1 MSSEYPTR
9 PAAVHGRNCLRGAY
23 TALWSPQ
30 VIAGSIN
37 VQGVMHVKVRRV
49 GAETALSQIMK
60 LVEEAQSNKAE
71 VQRVADR
78 ISERAPRC
86 RGRGWRM
93 SE

>member
-1 MSSEYPTR
+1 M
-9 PAAVHGRNCLRGAY
+9 
-23 TALWSPQ
+23 
-30 VIAGSIN
+30 IAGSIN

>member
-1 MSSEYPTR
+1 MAHRAVPTACR
-9 PAAVHGRNCLRGAY
+9 P
-23 TALWSPQ
+23 SQ

-78 ISERAPRC
+78 ISERASRC
-86 RGRGWRM
+86 RCWSM

>member
-1 MSSEYPTR
+1 MAQRAVPPVGR
-9 PAAVHGRNCLRGAY
+9 PVA
-23 TALWSPQ
+23 PQ